1 MYDVWVMGNVLVW
14 MVRIWDIIYR
24 TRVGIG
30 IVLIWLV
37 LLEDL
42 RNVKKRVHHQHN
54 KRERERIFE
63 YSGRESELTL
73 RFR

>member
-42 RNVKKRVHHQHN
+42 CNGKK
-54 KRERERIFE
+54 E
-63 YSGRESELTL
+63 YTTNIINEKEKGFLDIVGEKMN
-73 RFR
+73 

>member
-42 RNVKKRVHHQHN
+42 CNGKK
-54 KRERERIFE
+54 E
-63 YSGRESELTL
+63 YTTNIINEKEKGFLDIIVGEKVN
-73 RFR
+73 

>member
-42 RNVKKRVHHQHN
+42 CNGKK
-54 KRERERIFE
+54 E
-63 YSGRESELTL
+63 YTTNIINEKEKGFLNIVGEKVN
-73 RFR
+73 

>member
-42 RNVKKRVHHQHN
+42 CNGKK
-54 KRERERIFE
+54 E
-63 YSGRESELTL
+63 YTTNIINEKEKGLLGVVGEKVN
-73 RFR
+73 